1 MSGPSPLRR
10 QRPAPPVRIAH
21 LGLGAFH
28 RAHQAWWTGEVSDWG
43 IAAFGGRHADLAR
56 TLTGQD
62 GLYTLVVRDDGGD
75 DMSVVSSLALTAG
88 AGDTG
93 AWTSVIASPATSLV
107 TLTVT
112 EGAYRLRPGG
122 GLDLDAADVAADLDA
137 LRAGGSDGEM
147 RSIPGRLLAGLAAR
161 RDTGSGGL
169 AVVPC
174 DNLADN
180 GPAVRRAL
188 LDGADAV
195 DAGLAGWIRDE
206 VSFVSTVVDRI
217 TPATTDADRALV
229 AERTG
234 RADAAPV
241 VTEPWHEWVLCG
253 DFPAGRPPWEDAGA
267 RFVDAVGPW
276 ADRKLRLLNGG
287 HSLLAY
293 LGSALGHETVADAC
307 ADPWCRAWLDAWWA
321 EAAPTLAPGAG
332 SPADYCRSLMG
343 RFANRRIAYQL
354 DQVAAGGGGKLPQR
368 VGPVLGVT
376 ASPAAL
382 ATLSGWMAW
391 LRSPAGASDPHAS
404 VARGEDAAA
413 ARRVVELVAPL
424 LAGDADAAQAVAA
437 GARALAHTGDRSRI
451 MRAFGTAPEGLLGG

>member
-1 MSGPSPLRR
+1 MSGPEPLRR
-10 QRPAPPVRIAH
+10 RHPAPPVRIAH

-43 IAAFGGRHADLAR
+43 IAAFGGRHAELAR
-56 TLTGQD
+56 ALSDQD
-62 GLYTLVVRDDGGD
+62 GLYTLVVRGDDDD
-75 DMSVVSSLALTAG
+75 DMSLVSSLALTAG
-88 AGDTG
+88 AGDAA
-93 AWTSVIASPATSLV
+93 AWTSAMASPTTSLV

-112 EGAYRLRPGG
+112 EGGYRLRPGG
-122 GLDLDAADVAADLDA
+122 GLDLDAADVAADLEA
-137 LRAGGSDGEM
+137 LRAGDPGSAM
-147 RSIPGRLLAGLAAR
+147 RTIPGRLLAGLAAR
-161 RDTGSGGL
+161 RAAGTGGV

-195 DAGLAGWIRDE
+195 DAGLAEWIRDE
-206 VSFVSTVVDRI
+206 VSVVSTVVDRI

-241 VTEPWHEWVLCG
+241 VTEPWREWVLCG
-253 DFPAGRPPWEDAGA
+253 DFPAGRPPWEAAGA
-267 RFVDAVGPW
+267 RFVDDVGPW

-293 LGSALGHETVADAC
+293 LGSAVGHDTVAEAC

-321 EAAPTLAPGAG
+321 EATPTLTAGAG
-332 SPADYCRSLMG
+332 PAAEYCRSLVG
-343 RFANRRIAYQL
+343 RFATRRIAYRL

-368 VGPVLGVT
+368 VGPVLGV
-376 ASPAAL
+376 APSPAAL
-382 ATLSGWMAW
+382 ATVSGWMAW
-391 LRSPAGASDPHAS
+391 LRSPAGARDPHAHL
-404 VARGEDAAA
+404 ARGEDDAA
-413 ARRVVELVAPL
+413 ARRVLGIVAPP
-424 LAGDADAAQAVAA
+424 LADDADAARTVAA
-437 GARALAHTGDRSRI
+437 GARALGHTGERARV
-451 MRAFGTAPEGLLGG
+451 MRAFGSAPSGLLGG